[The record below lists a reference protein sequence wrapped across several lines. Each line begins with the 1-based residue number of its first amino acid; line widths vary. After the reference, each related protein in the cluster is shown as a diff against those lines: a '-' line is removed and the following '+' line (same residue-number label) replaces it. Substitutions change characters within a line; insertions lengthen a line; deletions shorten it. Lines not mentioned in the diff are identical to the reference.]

1 MTLLKSIRRSRRKP
15 SKSKSRRKHIKIKS
29 SKRRTRNVSDGKT
42 SQIKTSPIKTH
53 MFFTSKSY
61 SICKNGVCEKVDMEN
76 NNGKFNATYTHG
88 TEKKKFNKLSTLQ
101 NFIKKSHKLP
111 KNQLKSK

>member
-15 SKSKSRRKHIKIKS
+15 SKSKSRRKHIKRKS
-29 SKRRTRNVSDGKT
+29 SKRRTRNVSDG
-42 SQIKTSPIKTH
+42 KTSPIKTH

-101 NFIKKSHKLP
+101 DFIKKSHKLP
-111 KNQLKSK
+111 KNKLKSK